1 MLDGG
6 RIGMI
11 IVQEGLLLMLL
22 CPMLRLEVGT
32 SLYTRVIP
40 R

>member
-1 MLDGG
+1 VLDGG

-22 CPMLRLEVGT
+22 CPMSNVT
-32 SLYTRVIP
+32 SRGRYFAVH
-40 R
+40 